1 MSLFATKPIDKIIA
15 ESQEQGEHTLKR
27 TLGATALTMLGVG
40 AIIGTGIFVLTGQ
53 AAAKHAGPAVIISM
67 ILAGVVSALAAL
79 CYSEFASS
87 VPISGSAYAYGYATL
102 GEFIAWTIGWDLI
115 LEYAF
120 GAATVAVGWSGY
132 VVRLLNSFGITF
144 PINFSAAPG
153 TKFVN
158 LSPEMVN
165 RLGQVMVDGKPFS
178 IPPGWNTVNTS
189 LLDVMSQAGLSGLPT
204 ETAYFNL
211 PAFLIAVAVTALLVK
226 GIKESANFNSVIVVV
241 KIAVVVLF
249 IVAGIGYVNTAN
261 FTPFIPQEQG
271 PGIFG
276 YSGILTG
283 AAVIFFA
290 YVGFDAVSTAAQ
302 EAKNP
307 QRDMPRGIIGSL
319 LICTVLYVLVAAV
332 MVGLVSYTQL
342 NVPAPIGV
350 AIDSALQKAQ
360 GTPFGAIFQAFPM
373 IINIGAVL
381 GLSSTMVVMV
391 LGQPRVFYSMG
402 KDGLLPAWAAKV
414 HPRFRTPHIT
424 TMITG
429 TIVAIMAGTVN
440 VSILGELVSIGTL
453 FAFVIVSTGVIV
465 LRYTNPNL
473 TRPFKVPFSPV
484 IPIAAAAA
492 SAYLMNGLPLDTWLR
507 LIVWMSIGLVI
518 YFAYSYMHSNLAG
531 GISDSAENYGS
542 ADANP
547 VTGKAPLSPMI
558 AILSAVVLTIY
569 MFAFTDEPGFER
581 LVNTSIR
588 LFVWVSMGV
597 LIYYLMYQNRSREA
611 MAQPRDPQTARTGLM
626 LSGLNLLVWLG
637 VAYWYVRHFAELH
650 NK

>member
-1 MSLFATKPIDKIIA
+1 MSLFATKPIDKTIA
-15 ESQEQGEHTLKR
+15 EASEQGEHTLKR
-27 TLGATALTMLGVG
+27 SLGATALTMLGVG

-102 GEFIAWTIGWDLI
+102 GEFVAWAIGWDLI

-132 VVRLLNSFGITF
+132 VVRLLNSLGITF

-153 TKFVN
+153 TQFVN
-158 LSPEMVN
+158 LSPDNVN
-165 RLGQVMVDGKPFS
+165 RLSQVVIDGQQFS
-178 IPPGWNTVNTS
+178 VPAGWNTVNAS
-189 LLDVMSQAGLSGLPT
+189 LTNAMTQAGLTNLPT

-211 PAFLIAVAVTALLVK
+211 PAFLIAIAVTALLVK
-226 GIKESANFNSVIVVV
+226 GIKESANFNSIIVIV

-261 FTPFIPQEQG
+261 FTPFIPVEQG
-271 PGIFG
+271 PGVFG

-307 QRDMPRGIIGSL
+307 QRDMPIGIIGSL
-319 LICTVLYVLVAAV
+319 LICTILYVLVAAV

-350 AIDSALQKAQ
+350 AIDAALQRAQ
-360 GTPFGAIFQAFPM
+360 GTPFGAIFQSFPT
-373 IINIGAVL
+373 IINVGAVL

-391 LGQPRVFYSMG
+391 MGQPRVFYSMG
-402 KDGLLPAWAAKV
+402 RDGLLPAWAAKV
-414 HPRFRTPHIT
+414 HPVYRTPHVT
-424 TMITG
+424 TIITG

-453 FAFVIVSTGVIV
+453 FAFVIVSTGVII
-465 LRYTNPNL
+465 LRYTNPSL
-473 TRPFKVPFSPV
+473 PRPFRVPFSPF
-484 IPIAAAAA
+484 IPVAAAAA

-507 LIVWMSIGLVI
+507 LIVWMSLGLVI
-518 YFAYSYMHSNLAG
+518 YFAYSYMHSNLANGTTDSSEGHVATDG
-531 GISDSAENYGS
+531 GAAS
-542 ADANP
+542 
-547 VTGKAPLSPMI
+547 KAPISPMI
-558 AILSAVVLTIY
+558 AILTAIGLTIY
-569 MFAFTDEPGFER
+569 MFAFTDDPAFVR
-581 LVNTSIR
+581 LINTSIR

-597 LIYYLMYQNRSREA
+597 LIYYLMYGNRSSEF
-611 MAQPRDPQTARTGLM
+611 MARPRNPQTARVGLI
-626 LSGLNLLVWLG
+626 LSGINLLVWG
-637 VAYWYVRHFAELH
+637 AVTYWFFKNFENLH
-650 NK
+650 HG

>member
-15 ESQEQGEHTLKR
+15 EAEEQGEHTLKR
-27 TLGATALTMLGVG
+27 SLGATALTMLGVG

-53 AAAKHAGPAVIISM
+53 AAAKHAGPAVVVSM
-67 ILAGVVSALAAL
+67 ILAGAVSALAAL

-87 VPISGSAYAYGYATL
+87 VPIAGSAYAYGYATL
-102 GEFIAWTIGWDLI
+102 GEFIAWAIGWDLI

-132 VVRLLNSFGITF
+132 VVRLLNSLGITF

-153 TKFVN
+153 TQFVN
-158 LSPEMVN
+158 LSPDMVN
-165 RLGQVMVDGKPFS
+165 QLSRVTVDGQPFS
-178 IPPGWNTVNTS
+178 IPAGWNTLNAS
-189 LLDVMSQAGLSGLPT
+189 LEAAMAQAGLTGLPT
-204 ETAYFNL
+204 ETSYFNL
-211 PAFLIAVAVTALLVK
+211 PAFLIAIAVTALLVK
-226 GIKESANFNSVIVVV
+226 GIKESANFNSAIVIV

-249 IVAGIGYVNTAN
+249 IVAGIGYVNMAN
-261 FTPFIPQEQG
+261 FTPFIPQEQA
-271 PGIFG
+271 PGVFG

-360 GTPFGAIFQAFPM
+360 GTPFGAIFNAFPM
-373 IINIGAVL
+373 IINVGAVL
-381 GLSSTMVVMV
+381 GLSSTMVVMMM
-391 LGQPRVFYSMG
+391 GQPRVFYSMG

-414 HPRFRTPHIT
+414 HPKYRTPYIT

-429 TIVAIMAGTVN
+429 TIVAVMAGTVN

-453 FAFVIVSTGVIV
+453 FAFVIVSTGVLV

-473 TRPFKVPFSPV
+473 RRPFRVPFSPF
-484 IPIAAAAA
+484 IPVAAAAA

-507 LIVWMSIGLVI
+507 LIVWMSVGLVV

-531 GISDSAENYGS
+531 GISNTSDNYAS
-542 ADANP
+542 ADADS
-547 VTGKAPLSPMI
+547 VTSKAPISPMI
-558 AILSAVVLTIY
+558 AILTTVALTIY
-569 MFAFTDEPGFER
+569 QFAFTDKPDFER
-581 LVNTSIR
+581 LIDTSIR

-597 LIYYLMYQNRSREA
+597 LIYYLMYQNRSRAA
-611 MAQPRDPQTARTGLM
+611 MAEARNPQTARTGLM
-626 LSGLNLLVWLG
+626 LSGLNLLAWIG
-637 VAYWYVRHFAELH
+637 VTYWFFLHFTELH
-650 NK
+650 HK